1 MSEQEK
7 VITLSK
13 EQQDIQ
19 NKTELEN
26 IREAGMCVCAGAQGT
41 GKTYQTMHTINAY
54 IKDKLDI
61 KVKGRKVLI
70 YDTNGEY
77 TKNQFERNNISNF
90 DIKTIAIR
98 DVGAWCRTPI
108 SECRRIDAKDLGIKE
123 KKEHVKYILKECR
136 NCLVVL
142 EDINTYILQVS
153 FMEDIVG
160 GLVNLRHRAL
170 DVIVSYQSLRAVEPR
185 MFQNA
190 RWIRLNYQTTSI
202 GALKKIEDKIPY
214 LSLLYIALLL
224 VKKQYETGNK
234 RFHCYIHS
242 FDQKIKGAFSR
253 KDFYDACLMYC
264 RLHKAE
270 YKEHMVLYDLP
281 NENEAIESLAK
292 SYFFK
297 FYGNPLPNSV
307 KS

>member
-1 MSEQEK
+1 MSEKINRLNKQE
-7 VITLSK
+7 
-13 EQQDIQ
+13 QDRN
-19 NKTELEN
+19 NKTELDN

-41 GKTYQTMHTINAY
+41 GKTYQTMHTIKAY
-54 IKDKLDI
+54 IKDKIDI

-77 TKNQFERNNISNF
+77 TQNQFERNNIPNF
-90 DIKTIAIR
+90 QVKSIAIR
-98 DVGAWCRTPI
+98 DVGAWSRSNL

-190 RWIRLNYQTTSI
+190 RWIRLNYQTTGI

-224 VKKQYETGNK
+224 VKKQYESGNK

-242 FDQKIKGAFSR
+242 FDQKIKGNFSR

-264 RLHKAE
+264 RLHKNE
-270 YKEHMVLYDLP
+270 IKEHMVLYDFD
-281 NENEAIESLAK
+281 NEKEALEDLAK
-292 SYFFK
+292 NYFDK
-297 FYGNPLPNSV
+297 FFGNSI
-307 KS
+307 K